1 MNHTRRLRAIAL
13 VAVAAGCAQPD
24 RFSDELEGKSWEA
37 EKALLPAYP
46 KQENLVPIYVGR
58 ALPFSFFVDRASVTV
73 GRDGVVRYTLVARS
87 YSAATNV
94 SYEGIRCETYER
106 RVYGFGRSDGTWS
119 QARNSQWAPID
130 RLSTSPATSLA
141 DDLFCSERGRVRT
154 TEDALQAL
162 ARGNLLR

>member
-1 MNHTRRLRAIAL
+1 MSGLRGLHAVAL
-13 VAVAAGCAQPD
+13 FVVAAGCAQPD
-24 RFSDELEGKSWEA
+24 RFSDELDGKSWEA
-37 EKALLPAYP
+37 QKALLPAYP
-46 KQENLVPIYVGR
+46 KEENLVSIYVGR
-58 ALPFSFFVDRASVTV
+58 ALPFSFSVDRASVTV

-87 YSAATNV
+87 SSGATNV

-119 QARNSQWAPID
+119 PARSSQWTPID

-141 DDLFCSERGRVRT
+141 DDLFCSERGGVRT

-162 ARGNLLR
+162 ARGNQLR